1 MEVEKMNKEI
11 RMKDLFIIGFAL
23 FAMFFGA
30 GNLIFPPYLGLLSGH
45 QWWIGFLGFT
55 ITDAGLGLLA
65 IIALSKYDGNLNVLA
80 TRINKTFAIIISTAI
95 ILCIGPFLAT
105 PRTAATTY
113 EIAIM
118 PIFGESFNRYL
129 FSVIFF
135 VIACLLSIRPSKVVD
150 IVGKFLTP
158 SLLICMTILIIKG
171 IVSPIGEIANTTM
184 IDNVLKKGITD
195 GYQTMDAIA
204 GCMFALV
211 VINAVKARNY
221 SSKDLEIKATV
232 MSSVIAV
239 IFLALIYGGL
249 LYLGAQTSGLGIYD
263 QDTDSTLLLVDI
275 TNRVLGG
282 VGVYILGIITALAC
296 LTTAIGLIS
305 ATGNFF
311 NDLTFNKISYE
322 RVVVICSI
330 VSCLISMLGV
340 TQIIKIS
347 APILEIIYPCAMTIV
362 ILGLFNEKIK
372 DDLVF
377 KVPSIVSLIFGFL
390 FVLQGKNLLGGFG
403 DVLTKLP
410 LTEFGLGWV
419 VPMLLSLVIAMI
431 ISSTQNKKVA

>member
-1 MEVEKMNKEI
+1 MNKEI

-80 TRINKTFAIIISTAI
+80 SRINKTFSIIISTAI

-113 EIAIM
+113 EIAIL

-171 IVSPIGEIANTTM
+171 IVSPIGEIADTTM

-211 VINAVKARNY
+211 VINAVKTRNY
-221 SSKDLEIKATV
+221 SSKSLEIKATV

-249 LYLGAQTSGLGIYD
+249 LYLGAQTSGLGIYN
-263 QDTDSTLLLVDI
+263 QDTDSTLLLVDV

-377 KVPSIVSLIFGFL
+377 KVPPIVSLIFGFL

-403 DVLTKLP
+403 DILTKLP

>member
-1 MEVEKMNKEI
+1 MNKEI

-113 EIAIM
+113 EIAIL

-158 SLLICMTILIIKG
+158 SLLICMTVLIIKG
-171 IVSPIGEIANTTM
+171 IVSPIGEIADTTM

-211 VINAVKARNY
+211 VINAVKTRNY
-221 SSKDLEIKATV
+221 SSKTLEIKATI

-249 LYLGAQTSGLGIYD
+249 LYLGAQTSGLGVYN

-322 RVVVICSI
+322 RVVVICSV

-377 KVPSIVSLIFGFL
+377 KVPPIVSLIFGFL

-403 DVLTKLP
+403 DILTKLP

>member
-113 EIAIM
+113 EIAIL

-211 VINAVKARNY
+211 VINAVKTRNY

-431 ISSTQNKKVA
+431 ISSSQNKKVA

>member
-1 MEVEKMNKEI
+1 MNKEI

-80 TRINKTFAIIISTAI
+80 SRINKTFAIIISTAI

-113 EIAIM
+113 EIAIL

-158 SLLICMTILIIKG
+158 SLLICMTVLIIKG
-171 IVSPIGEIANTTM
+171 IVSPIGEIADTTM

-211 VINAVKARNY
+211 VINAVKTRNY
-221 SSKDLEIKATV
+221 SSKTLEIKATI

-249 LYLGAQTSGLGIYD
+249 LYLGAQTSGLGVYN

-322 RVVVICSI
+322 RIVVICSI

-377 KVPSIVSLIFGFL
+377 KVPPIVSLIFGFL

-403 DVLTKLP
+403 DILTKLP

>member
-1 MEVEKMNKEI
+1 MNKEI

-171 IVSPIGEIANTTM
+171 IVSPIGEIADTTM

-211 VINAVKARNY
+211 VINAVKTRNY

>member
-1 MEVEKMNKEI
+1 MNKEI

-80 TRINKTFAIIISTAI
+80 SRINKTFSIIISTAI

-113 EIAIM
+113 EIAIL

-171 IVSPIGEIANTTM
+171 IVSPIGEIADTTM

-211 VINAVKARNY
+211 VINAVKTRNY
-221 SSKDLEIKATV
+221 SSKALEIKATI

-249 LYLGAQTSGLGIYD
+249 LYLGAQTSGLGVYN

-322 RVVVICSI
+322 RIVVICSI

-377 KVPSIVSLIFGFL
+377 KVPPIVSLIFGFL

-403 DVLTKLP
+403 DILTKLP

>member
-1 MEVEKMNKEI
+1 MNKEI

-80 TRINKTFAIIISTAI
+80 SRINKTFSIIISTAI

-113 EIAIM
+113 EIAIL
-118 PIFGESFNRYL
+118 PILGESFNRYL

-171 IVSPIGEIANTTM
+171 IVSPIGEIADTTM

-211 VINAVKARNY
+211 VINAVKTRNY
-221 SSKDLEIKATV
+221 SSKTLEIKATI

-249 LYLGAQTSGLGIYD
+249 LYLGAQTSGLGVYN

-377 KVPSIVSLIFGFL
+377 KVPPIVSLIFGFL

-403 DVLTKLP
+403 DILTKLP

>member
-1 MEVEKMNKEI
+1 MNKEI

-113 EIAIM
+113 EIAIL

-158 SLLICMTILIIKG
+158 SLLICMTVLIIKG
-171 IVSPIGEIANTTM
+171 IVSPIGEIADTTM

-211 VINAVKARNY
+211 VINAVKTRNY
-221 SSKDLEIKATV
+221 SSKALEIKATI

-249 LYLGAQTSGLGIYD
+249 LYLGAQTSGLGVYN

-322 RVVVICSI
+322 RIVVICSV

-377 KVPSIVSLIFGFL
+377 KVPPIVSLIFGFL

-403 DVLTKLP
+403 DILTKLP

-431 ISSTQNKKVA
+431 ISSTKNKKVA